1 MKERGT
7 VPQPLDAESPSRRD
21 AIPSHP
27 EEMKASFNLRIGD
40 RISLEGS
47 ARMTPAGVVTGGIA
61 LSAVLVALGFLVW
74 AGRKRGERAGA

>member
-7 VPQPLDAESPSRRD
+7 KLQTLEPESPSQRD
-21 AIPSHP
+21 AVPSHP
-27 EEMKASFNLRIGD
+27 EEIKASFNLRVGD

-61 LSAVLVALGFLVW
+61 LCAVLLALGFLV
-74 AGRKRGERAGA
+74 RAGSKRRDRADL